1 MKEKKVNCK
10 NEMGKVNYAFPKSYS
25 ISFTSPH
32 LTCPLRALLRIRP
45 SLSAAPYR
53 GGEVCVS

>member
-10 NEMGKVNYAFPKSYS
+10 NEMDKVNYAFPKSYS

-32 LTCPLRALLRIRP
+32 LTCPLRALLRISRGFNKSRLP
-45 SLSAAPYR
+45 AVYR
-53 GGEVCVS
+53 RL